1 MSSTSSSSPGDVFA
15 GNSCANWKSKKDY
28 DDYYITKTSCEE
40 FRYKP
45 YILFTMQHTKVGF
58 LGLKNLN

>member
-1 MSSTSSSSPGDVFA
+1 MSSSSSSSSSSPGDVFA
-15 GNSCANWKSKKDY
+15 GNSFANWKPKKDY

-45 YILFTMQHTKVGF
+45 IFFFSLCTQK
-58 LGLKNLN
+58 

>member
-1 MSSTSSSSPGDVFA
+1 MSSSSSSSPGDNFA
-15 GNSCANWKSKKDY
+15 GNSSANWKSKKGY

-45 YILFTMQHTKVGF
+45 IILFTMHKSRVF
-58 LGLKNLN
+58 VA

>member
-1 MSSTSSSSPGDVFA
+1 MSSSSSSSSSLGDVFA
-15 GNSCANWKSKKDY
+15 GNSFANWKPNKDY

-45 YILFTMQHTKVGF
+45 IFFFSLCTQK
-58 LGLKNLN
+58 